1 MSCGGSAKKV
11 LLAALAECAEL
22 STLNLVLCTLSLNL
36 AANGSDHKSQNTKH
50 QVQSTKYKD
59 SIPIPNF
66 LMSLLESKD
75 VSKIYQMGT
84 TSVTALDNVS
94 LSLKEGEFVSIQGT
108 SGSGKSTLLNMV
120 GGLDHPTSGEV
131 LFNARA
137 LGPLNKR
144 EMARYRRFSVGMIF
158 QNFNL
163 IPTMTAEENVGLA
176 LAFGGIRGSQRRQRA
191 EELLGRVGLSDRL
204 THRPSELSGGEQ
216 QRVAIARAL
225 ANHPKVLLADE
236 PTGNVD
242 STRAHELLALL
253 REMVDKDSLT
263 ILMVTHDRE
272 LATSFSDRII
282 LMKDGRV
289 MKDEG

>member
-1 MSCGGSAKKV
+1 
-11 LLAALAECAEL
+11 
-22 STLNLVLCTLSLNL
+22 
-36 AANGSDHKSQNTKH
+36 
-50 QVQSTKYKD
+50 
-59 SIPIPNF
+59 
-66 LMSLLESKD
+66 MSLLEARK
-75 VSKIYQMGT
+75 VSKVYQMGT
-84 TSVTALDNVS
+84 TSVTALDGVS
-94 LSLKEGEFVSIQGT
+94 LLMEEGEFVSIQGT

-120 GGLDHPTSGEV
+120 GGLDHPTAGDV
-131 LFNARA
+131 FFNAKA
-137 LGPLNKR
+137 LGPFTKK
-144 EMARYRRFSVGMIF
+144 EMARYRRYSVGMIF

-163 IPTMTAEENVGLA
+163 IPTMTAAENVGLA
-176 LAFGGIRGSQRRQRA
+176 LAFGGLRGSQRRRRA

-225 ANHPKVLLADE
+225 ANNPRVLLADE

-253 REMVDKDSLT
+253 REMVNKDSLT

-289 MKDEG
+289 IDNAGE